1 MPRGKDRHSV
11 AVDTEPAVQTIEQYP
26 VRLAV
31 LFGSQVRG
39 TATVGSD
46 VDIAVAFEE
55 TLSAIERLDTRI
67 ELMTALA
74 KALGTNDVD
83 VTDLD
88 SVRPKVGANVLK
100 TGTRLVGD
108 PTLLQAYAKR
118 FERESE
124 GNEETHV
131 ERMRRFDALLERLE
145 AQL

>member
-1 MPRGKDRHSV
+1 MPQGEDKHSM

-39 TATVGSD
+39 TATVRSD

-55 TLSAIERLDTRI
+55 TLSATERLDTRI
-67 ELMTALA
+67 EVTTALV
-74 KALGTNDVD
+74 KTLGTNDVD

-88 SVRPKVGANVLK
+88 SVRPEVGANALK

-118 FERESE
+118 FEQELKE
-124 GNEETHV
+124 NEETHM

-145 AQL
+145 TQV